1 MTRRMWP
8 GHAIGLAL
16 CLAALVFS
24 YAAYAVRLPFESAL
38 HKSLSVPVYW
48 GEAMFPVTIVV
59 GWLCLVLFFGG
70 YERRNRG
77 ILVGGY
83 ALLASY
89 WAAIA
94 TMFADLDF

>member
-24 YAAYAVRLPFESAL
+24 YRAYADRLPFESAL
-38 HKSLSVPVYW
+38 HKSLVVPLYW
-48 GEAMFPVTIVV
+48 GEALFPVTFVV
-59 GWLCLVLFFGG
+59 GALCLVLFCGG
-70 YERRNRG
+70 YERRSRG

-83 ALLASY
+83 ALLAGY
-89 WAAIA
+89 WAALA